1 MYDGNGAYWRG
12 GVWSCINYMVFSG
25 LVKRG
30 YGEVAFDLAKRH
42 NRCIAEMYRKTGTL
56 WEVSAPDETE
66 LSKPSEPDFV
76 GWTGLSVMEIEWRV
90 NLTEEF
96 GIENYPFRGRLF
108 HLHCKA
114 RKSPE
119 EEPEIRVTGGDVTVR
134 LVWKD
139 NVKILKF

>member
-1 MYDGNGAYWRG
+1 MSVISDLYEFVFGITADGEKG
-12 GVWSCINYMVFSG
+12 
-25 LVKRG
+25 
-30 YGEVAFDLAKRH
+30 
-42 NRCIAEMYRKTGTL
+42 
-56 WEVSAPDETE
+56 
-66 LSKPSEPDFV
+66 
-76 GWTGLSVMEIEWRV
+76 EIEWRV